1 MMSDEGIPAA
11 EVPPSV
17 TAPDGSLESFVAL
30 LTQVVQGLHQQQ
42 TQFSQSLQSLAEKVR
57 QPAVQTTVE
66 FTAQSGAGGLSVPA
80 QVSTAGGLP
89 VPAQVSTAGGLP
101 VPAQVST
108 GKLLLFMCLL

>member
-1 MMSDEGIPAA
+1 MSDEGIPTA

-17 TAPDGSLESFVAL
+17 TAPDGSLESSVTL

-42 TQFSQSLQSLAEKVR
+42 TQFSQALQSLVEKVR
-57 QPAVQTTVE
+57 QPAVQPTVE
-66 FTAQSGAGGLSVPA
+66 STAHSS
-80 QVSTAGGLP
+80 AGGLP